1 MRAATR
7 WVMLTGEVEE
17 ILIRHPEP
25 VEVLEVD
32 ITQPL
37 EVEGAPGDKE
47 EDDNTHCKDR
57 HPSLRFKR
65 RLNEGSL
72 FAALLSTHPAS

>member
-1 MRAATR
+1 
-7 WVMLTGEVEE
+7 MLTGEVEE
-17 ILIRHPEP
+17 ILICHPEP

-32 ITQPL
+32 IAQPL
-37 EVEGAPGDKE
+37 EVEGAPGDEE
-47 EDDNTHCKDR
+47 EDDNAHCKDR

>member
-1 MRAATR
+1 
-7 WVMLTGEVEE
+7 MLTGEVEE

-65 RLNEGSL
+65 RLNEGSS
-72 FAALLSTHPAS
+72 FAALLSTHPTF

>member
-1 MRAATR
+1 
-7 WVMLTGEVEE
+7 MLTGEVEE

-37 EVEGAPGDKE
+37 EVEGAPGDEE

-57 HPSLRFKR
+57 HYAS
-65 RLNEGSL
+65 NEG
-72 FAALLSTHPAS
+72 

>member
-1 MRAATR
+1 
-7 WVMLTGEVEE
+7 MLTGEVEE

-37 EVEGAPGDKE
+37 EVEGAPGDEE
-47 EDDNTHCKDR
+47 EDDHTHCKDR
-57 HPSLRFKR
+57 RHDEITFPL
-65 RLNEGSL
+65 
-72 FAALLSTHPAS
+72 H